1 MDLKV
6 LEGGFGSLDPADI
19 RFHDASITDTR
30 LMGVLG
36 MHLCWEVGE
45 GAGARLWHQY
55 YYYDIEELG
64 LDTLVFYTDEDQHG
78 ADDVE
83 KAQFGGLGARM
94 VAITEREAR
103 YLAAYFVE
111 QTKERKQP
119 VPESVSAIGFLL
131 KDAPVLSEDELQA
144 LNAKMCVPVKS
155 DYAVANYYLMR
166 CFGHDPEGAALLA
179 ADQAAA
185 AGYHAIALPEHATF
199 LRNRIVQQEGRLGFR
214 DYYCES
220 LVEAGNTHYIVSSQ
234 LEIADRKVL
243 RAEKGSCFP
252 ITVTEASLLL
262 NREEFVTVYEILG
275 DETMRF
281 AFDNLFDD
289 YSLGMSL
296 TSHETGD
303 MFMQFKPTNE
313 HVEKHL
319 YMLSDDV
326 RAMYYLT
333 DFGQLILAAY
343 DVQSALEEE
352 ERLAASKM
360 ASCLAVSDRFRFH
373 DDVLLDFVSSDSED
387 FRAFVETYYPEV

>member
-1 MDLKV
+1 MK
-6 LEGGFGSLDPADI
+6 
-19 RFHDASITDTR
+19 
-30 LMGVLG
+30 
-36 MHLCWEVGE
+36 
-45 GAGARLWHQY
+45 
-55 YYYDIEELG
+55 
-64 LDTLVFYTDEDQHG
+64 
-78 ADDVE
+78 
-83 KAQFGGLGARM
+83 
-94 VAITEREAR
+94 
-103 YLAAYFVE
+103 
-111 QTKERKQP
+111 
-119 VPESVSAIGFLL
+119 
-131 KDAPVLSEDELQA
+131 LSR
-144 LNAKMCVPVKS
+144 P
-155 DYAVANYYLMR
+155 
-166 CFGHDPEGAALLA
+166 
-179 ADQAAA
+179 
-185 AGYHAIALPEHATF
+185 
-199 LRNRIVQQEGRLGFR
+199 
-214 DYYCES
+214 
-220 LVEAGNTHYIVSSQ
+220 
-234 LEIADRKVL
+234 
-243 RAEKGSCFP
+243 
-252 ITVTEASLLL
+252 
-262 NREEFVTVYEILG
+262 EFVTVYEILG